1 MLIIAQHDKKVII
14 PVDLKTS
21 SKPEWDF
28 YKSFIDWRY
37 DIQGRLYWRIIR
49 DNMDRNP
56 YFKDFKLADYRF
68 IVANKKTLVP
78 LVWIF
83 NNTTTN
89 GDLTIL
95 KDKVLRDPVVIA
107 KELNEYLENKPLVP
121 NSINITTPNNIE
133 EWLNK
138 L

>member
-1 MLIIAQHDKKVII
+1 MDK
-14 PVDLKTS
+14 D
-21 SKPEWDF
+21 
-28 YKSFIDWRY
+28 
-37 DIQGRLYWRIIR
+37 
-49 DNMDRNP
+49 P

-83 NNTTTN
+83 NNTTTD

-95 KDKVLRDPVVIA
+95 KDKVLRSPITIA